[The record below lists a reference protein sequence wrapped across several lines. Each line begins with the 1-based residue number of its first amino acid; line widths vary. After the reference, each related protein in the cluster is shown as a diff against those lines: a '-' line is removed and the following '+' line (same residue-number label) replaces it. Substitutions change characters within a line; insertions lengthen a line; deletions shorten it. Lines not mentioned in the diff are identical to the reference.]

1 MYLREALMQ
10 CRDLEAEVAHV
21 YEELAAL
28 HSSDKKLSRLWQR
41 LARDERLHARILAAL
56 LAAEEVGEDDGPFV
70 VDLRARIAALRRI
83 VDQAYRAVRK
93 GVSCEEA
100 LRLAE
105 AIETSEI
112 DALFAE
118 ILELARPSLDRFV
131 AIVDKGEVLAH
142 RHQRRVSRL
151 RSHSEDRAACSGA
164 GSAGS
169 SHPVA

>member
-1 MYLREALMQ
+1 MQ

-70 VDLRARIAALRRI
+70 VDLRARIAALRQI
-83 VDQAYRAVRK
+83 VDRAYRAVRK
-93 GVSCEEA
+93 GITPKEA
-100 LRLAE
+100 IRLAE
-105 AIETSEI
+105 AIEASEI

-118 ILELARPSLDRFV
+118 VIELARPSLDKLV
-131 AIVDKGEVLAH
+131 AIVDNGEVLAH

-151 RSHSEDRAACSGA
+151 RSQSEGDTARASA

-169 SHPVA
+169 SHPVV

>member
-10 CRDLEAEVAHV
+10 CRDLESEVAHV

-28 HSSDKKLSRLWQR
+28 HSSDKKLSRSWER

-70 VDLRARIAALRRI
+70 VDLRSRITALRKL
-83 VDQAYRAVRK
+83 VDRAYQAVRR
-93 GVSCEEA
+93 GIEPEEA
-100 LRLAE
+100 IRLAE

-118 ILELARPSLDRFV
+118 VIELARPSLDKLV

-142 RHQRRVSRL
+142 RHQRRVNRL
-151 RSHSEDRAACSGA
+151 RSRAETSPGA
-164 GSAGS
+164 SSAGS
-169 SHPVA
+169 PHPVA

>member
-1 MYLREALMQ
+1 MH

-70 VDLRARIAALRRI
+70 VDLRSRIATLRRI
-83 VDQAYRAVRK
+83 VDRAYQAVRR
-93 GVSCEEA
+93 GISPEEA
-100 LRLAE
+100 IRLAE
-105 AIETSEI
+105 AIESSEI

-118 ILELARPSLDRFV
+118 VIELARPSLDKLV

-142 RHQRRVSRL
+142 RHRRRVSRL
-151 RSHSEDRAACSGA
+151 RSQSEGHRPACSNG